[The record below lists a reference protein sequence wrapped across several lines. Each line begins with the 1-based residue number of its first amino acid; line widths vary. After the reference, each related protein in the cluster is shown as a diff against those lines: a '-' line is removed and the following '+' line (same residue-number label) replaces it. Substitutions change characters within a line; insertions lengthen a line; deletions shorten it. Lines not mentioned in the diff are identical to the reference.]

1 MQAFSKEVEKMEKYQ
16 IQFSGLKP
24 GTHSFD
30 FNLDQTF
37 FEYYQLNEITGSKVR
52 VHIDMEKEERMLVLR
67 FDISGSVNL
76 SCDRCGDPLTM
87 NLKGQQSLV
96 VKLSDHNEEESED
109 VQIVKESESR
119 FDLSQFI
126 YEYVSLM
133 LPAYRVH
140 GNNSKGES
148 LCNPDILKKLEELKE
163 SHAPDPRWE
172 VLNKLREKK

>member
-1 MQAFSKEVEKMEKYQ
+1 MEKYK

-30 FNLDQTF
+30 FKLDQSF
-37 FEYYQLNEITGSKVR
+37 FEHYHVNDVTDSSIG
-52 VHIDMEKEERMLVLR
+52 VHTEMEKEDHMLVFR
-67 FDISGSVNL
+67 FDIRGNITLV
-76 SCDRCGDPLTM
+76 CDRCGDPLSVK
-87 NLKGQQSLV
+87 LKGQQSLV

-109 VQIVKESESR
+109 VQIVKESEGS

-133 LPAYRVH
+133 IPAYRVH
-140 GNNSKGES
+140 EDDGKGRS
-148 LCNPDILKKLEELKE
+148 LCNQDIIKKLEELKE

-172 VLNKLREKK
+172 VLNKLRDNKQ

>member
-1 MQAFSKEVEKMEKYQ
+1 MEKYQ

-24 GTHSFD
+24 GTYSFD
-30 FNLDQTF
+30 FDLDQSF
-37 FEYYQLNEITGSKVR
+37 FEHYRINDVTGSKVI
-52 VHIDMEKEERMLVLR
+52 VHIDMEKEDRMIVFR
-67 FDISGSVNL
+67 FDIRGSVDVF
-76 SCDRCGDPLTM
+76 CDRCGDPLTV
-87 NLKGQQSLV
+87 KIEGQQSLV

-133 LPAYRVH
+133 LPVYRVH
-140 GNNSKGES
+140 GVDSKGKT
-148 LCNPDILKKLEELKE
+148 LCDPDILKRLEELKE

-172 VLNKLREKK
+172 VLNKLREKI